1 MNLFE
6 MVMMKL
12 KVRMVLD
19 TQKQHWKNGIK
30 LELKMVMDVQSIQ
43 LNILWMKTSLLTG
56 HGYGV
61 NIGANFGCTFFG
73 GAYFPQKWDLLPPF
87 QPRFKLFQ
95 GHVLS
100 Y

>member
-1 MNLFE
+1 MASIHIIRVEAVENLSNFQQ
-6 MVMMKL
+6 
-12 KVRMVLD
+12 D
-19 TQKQHWKNGIK
+19 
-30 LELKMVMDVQSIQ
+30 S
-43 LNILWMKTSLLTG
+43 
-56 HGYGV
+56 GYGA
-61 NIGANFGCTFFG
+61 NIGANIGGKFFG